1 MEVKT
6 ILQRFDD
13 IAEELKRLE
22 AELVKA
28 ITEAVKEISEENP
41 HNINKIAPNCYV
53 IKASQLIGNPWNPSY
68 YDWEASGKV
77 VLDYLQKK
85 DVKKW
90 KAILQEKL
98 DKSNDNSIDF
108 EIDKLLQF
116 PNFQKKLLIQMVIHI
131 FLIMKEQK

>member
-53 IKASQLIGNPWNPSY
+53 IKASQLIGKPWNPSY

-90 KAILQEKL
+90 KTILQEKL

-108 EIDKLLQF
+108 ESTITINGCTWTNKTPIERSFIEKIVSKL
-116 PNFQKKLLIQMVIHI
+116 
-131 FLIMKEQK
+131 

>member
-1 MEVKT
+1 MEVQS
-6 ILQRFDD
+6 ILKRFDD
-13 IAEELKRLE
+13 IANELKELE
-22 AELVKA
+22 AALVAA

-53 IKASQLIGNPWNPSY
+53 IKASELIGKPWNPSY

-98 DKSNDNSIDF
+98 EKSKDNSIDF
-108 EIDKLLQF
+108 ESTTTINGYTWTNKTPIEKAF
-116 PNFQKKLLIQMVIHI
+116 IEKIIAKI
-131 FLIMKEQK
+131 

>member
-22 AELVKA
+22 DELVKA

-41 HNINKIAPNCYV
+41 HNINKIAHNCYV

-90 KAILQEKL
+90 KTILQEKL

-108 EIDKLLQF
+108 ESTITINGCTWTNKTPIERSFIEKIVSKL
-116 PNFQKKLLIQMVIHI
+116 
-131 FLIMKEQK
+131 